1 MKLTKS
7 REMAFGNLGM
17 GISALAL
24 ASAPES
30 ACEYNGSRKNA
41 PGKIPCRKL
50 RPRKIAPQKIAL
62 QQIVSQENWPP

>member
-17 GISALAL
+17 DISAL

-62 QQIVSQENWPP
+62 QQIVSQENCPP